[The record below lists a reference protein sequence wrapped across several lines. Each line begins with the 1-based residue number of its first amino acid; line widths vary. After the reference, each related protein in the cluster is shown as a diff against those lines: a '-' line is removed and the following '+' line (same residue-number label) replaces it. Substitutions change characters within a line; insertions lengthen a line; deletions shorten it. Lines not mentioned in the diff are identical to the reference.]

1 MKFTPSLR
9 QILAS
14 FGLLSAALCSSSALA
29 YTDYNLTNGGV
40 RVHLPASSSASCDV
54 VVLAVGTA
62 MSTSSYDSLS
72 GAISSYGYATVIIDH
87 NVGGLTKT
95 DAADYAALVAEVKAA
110 LPQWAAAK
118 CAAINHYVLGGH
130 SAGGQAAH
138 YAVAADPTLAD
149 ALFSI
154 DPYNISGA
162 ANINLPYMVWG
173 FNVTTCF
180 VTKADAA
187 QAAYQKSTGKRAFY
201 RVEAA
206 YSWGPCGYSPKYFHC
221 SFCDGHC
228 PACTNCQ
235 LTPASFFVDVAA
247 SVNAFIQSAFYT
259 PWSKA
264 ALNINTTTPLT
275 LFVDSDSL

>member
-1 MKFTPSLR
+1 MKFIPSLR

-40 RVHLPASSSASCDV
+40 RVHLPASSNTSCDV

-72 GAISSYGYATVIIDH
+72 EAITSYGYATVIIDH

-95 DAADYAALVAEVKAA
+95 DATSYAALVSEVKTNM
-110 LPQWAAAK
+110 PTWAAGK
-118 CAAINHYVLGGH
+118 CSAINHYVLGGH

-138 YAVAADPTLAD
+138 FAVAANADLAD

-154 DPYNISGA
+154 DPYNISNA
-162 ANINLPYMVWG
+162 PTINLPYMVWG

-201 RVEAA
+201 RVEAT

-259 PWSKA
+259 SWSKA
-264 ALNINTTTPLT
+264 ALNISTTTPLT

>member
-1 MKFTPSLR
+1 MKFTQYLR
-9 QILAS
+9 QFLAS
-14 FGLLSAALCSSSALA
+14 LSLLSAALCSGTVLA
-29 YTDYNLTNGGV
+29 YTDYSMSNGGV
-40 RVHLPASSSASCDV
+40 RVHLPTTSSASCDV

-72 GAISSYGYATVIIDH
+72 GAITSYGYATVIIDH

-95 DAADYAALVAEVKAA
+95 DATAYAALVAEVKANM
-110 LPQWAAAK
+110 PTWAAGK
-118 CAAINHYVLGGH
+118 CGAINHYVLGGH

-138 YAVAADPTLAD
+138 YAVAADNNLAD

-154 DPYNISGA
+154 DPYNISSA

-206 YSWGPCGYSPKYFHC
+206 YS
-221 SFCDGHC
+221 
-228 PACTNCQ
+228 
-235 LTPASFFVDVAA
+235 
-247 SVNAFIQSAFYT
+247 
-259 PWSKA
+259 
-264 ALNINTTTPLT
+264 
-275 LFVDSDSL
+275 

>member
-1 MKFTPSLR
+1 MKFTQSLR
-9 QILAS
+9 QFLAS
-14 FGLLSAALCSSSALA
+14 LSLLSAALCSGTVLA
-29 YTDYNLTNGGV
+29 YTDYSMSNGGV
-40 RVHLPASSSASCDV
+40 RVHLPTTSSASCDV

-62 MSTSSYDSLS
+62 MSTSSYDTLS
-72 GAISSYGYATVIIDH
+72 GAITSYGYATVIIDH

-95 DAADYAALVAEVKAA
+95 DATAYAALVAEVKANM
-110 LPQWAAAK
+110 PTWAAGK
-118 CAAINHYVLGGH
+118 CGGINHYVLGGH

-138 YAVAADPTLAD
+138 YAVAADNSLAD

-154 DPYNISGA
+154 DPYNISSA

-201 RVEAA
+201 RVEAT

-259 PWSKA
+259 NWSKA
-264 ALNINTTTPLT
+264 ALNISTTTPLT
-275 LFVDSDSL
+275 LFVDSDNL